1 VLTERPV
8 RYLAAKVVGF
18 CLLVSGL
25 STACSS
31 ADNHADAAASATPSA
46 SARPTLAP
54 LRPMRQPTKPFQVT
68 RFPKATGSTELD
80 SIRYGL
86 KKVAWVSLGTIPS
99 STRSSCTVSNADL
112 VAIKEKTSKS
122 FTCSVVTG
130 TKHTTGKDKSKK
142 TTIVDATTTR
152 FAVRATRR
160 SSTID
165 WTYSA
170 RSLPVS
176 QARIYHEMVR
186 QADDPARVTCM
197 VQGTVLLRV
206 GDPDPVR
213 CFVTHPDNTQTT
225 YFGGLDTLG
234 ALSFATAKELERD
247 KATR

>member
-1 VLTERPV
+1 
-8 RYLAAKVVGF
+8 
-18 CLLVSGL
+18 
-25 STACSS
+25 
-31 ADNHADAAASATPSA
+31 
-46 SARPTLAP
+46 
-54 LRPMRQPTKPFQVT
+54 MRQPTKPFQVT
-68 RFPKATGSTELD
+68 RFPKETGSTELD
-80 SIRYGL
+80 SIRFGL

-112 VAIKEKTSKS
+112 VAIKEKASKS
-122 FTCSVVTG
+122 FSCSVVTG
-130 TKHTTGKDKSKK
+130 TKHTTGKGKTEK
-142 TTIVDATTTR
+142 TTIVDSTTTR

-160 SSTID
+160 GSTID

-176 QARIYHEMVR
+176 RAKIDHEMIR

-225 YFGGLDTLG
+225 YFGGLDTKG
-234 ALSFATAKELERD
+234 ALSFATAKELERH
-247 KATR
+247 KASR